1 MGSGLV
7 GPNGAPLDP
16 PEGAY
21 VKDGAAKA
29 TIAEAF
35 AIVHQETPKILGPVV
50 QRMASDM
57 GTMRADI
64 DNLRAA
70 LHELQLANRPPNP
83 LLTGELLAIPSV
95 GVLDD
100 RTLKL
105 VP

>member
-1 MGSGLV
+1 MDSGLV
-7 GPNGAPLDP
+7 GPNGAPLDL

-57 GTMRADI
+57 GTMRAD
-64 DNLRAA
+64 
-70 LHELQLANRPPNP
+70 LANLIERVNALTRMLEQPPMPGAN
-83 LLTGELLAIPSV
+83 ERIM
-95 GVLDD
+95 
-100 RTLKL
+100 KL